1 MVRKKTS
8 DNRPRLKTSYQEKPP
23 EHRRARPA
31 PRRPRG
37 VLAPATGRPRTDPIA
52 SGRLAEAPV
61 RPLAHR
67 SAMPAAIGGESH
79 ASASARDLAIA
90 IAIAA
95 LDKKAAHLEILDVAG
110 QTDYADFLVLMT
122 GRSDRHVAAL
132 AQGIEQAV
140 RTQGKRPMSVEGMPQ
155 ARWVLL
161 DYGDVVVH
169 VFEDELR
176 GVYDLDDLWRNA
188 RRVPIPEGEP

>member
-1 MVRKKTS
+1 MARKKTN
-8 DNRPRLKTSYQEKPP
+8 DDRPRLKTSYKEKPP
-23 EHRRARPA
+23 ERRRARPVPHRPRAALASPVA
-31 PRRPRG
+31 PR
-37 VLAPATGRPRTDPIA
+37 VAAPAATQRA
-52 SGRLAEAPV
+52 SEAPSRAASR
-61 RPLAHR
+61 RPT
-67 SAMPAAIGGESH
+67 MPPAVGGESQ
-79 ASASARDLAIA
+79 ASLVARDLAIA

-110 QTDYADFLVLMT
+110 HVDYADFLVLMT

-140 RTQGKRPMSVEGMPQ
+140 RTQGKRPTAIEGMPQ

-176 GVYDLDDLWRNA
+176 GVYDLDDLWRDA
-188 RRVPIPEGEP
+188 RRVPLPADEP